1 MNKLDN
7 TIDINEE
14 ILINN
19 LIKIQ
24 CDIPLFRLIN
34 KFFIFLYRYWYID
47 KAKHKCKRQII
58 INKEKELT
66 NNIVVYFHKEDKT
79 LLTLLCQK

>member
-14 ILINN
+14 IWIIN

-24 CDIPLFRLIN
+24 YDIPLF
-34 KFFIFLYRYWYID
+34 FFDQQIFYLYID
-47 KAKHKCKRQII
+47 IEKAKHKFKRQII

-79 LLTLLCQK
+79 LLTLLCKK